1 MWVSMSVEIPFKLQ
15 EGASILWTDNNKPI
29 STNTFD
35 ANSILRQPGKHLIQA
50 HIITADDQQIILSET
65 IKVMTPPS
73 SQPAAS

>member
-1 MWVSMSVEIPFKLQ
+1 MWVRMSVEMPLKLR

-35 ANSILRQPGKHLIQA
+35 ADSILRHPGKHLIQA

-65 IKVMTPPS
+65 IKVMNQPT
-73 SQPAAS
+73 SQPVAS